1 MAATEQ
7 ENRAFDAAA
16 AVVTCLISGDHAEA
30 RRIVYSN
37 DTLHEDMV
45 LVLAG
50 ALAAGHTVESWQAAV
65 LDAYS
70 QES

>member
-16 AVVTCLISGDHAEA
+16 AVVTCLIAGDEAEA

-37 DTLHEDMV
+37 DVLQQDMV
-45 LVLAG
+45 FVLAG
-50 ALAAGHTVESWQAAV
+50 ALAAGHTAESWRAAV